1 MSDRLLT
8 TREVADRLGRS
19 RDFVMGLIRSQR
31 VECVKIGDRYYV
43 PEWSL
48 LELTRPNGETAAAQ
62 ATAFPEAVYVRGRRV
77 A

>member
-1 MSDRLLT
+1 MSGRLMT

-19 RDFVMGLIRSQR
+19 RDFVMGLIRSR
-31 VECVKIGDRYYV
+31 RLVCVQVGARYYV

-48 LELTRPNGETAAAQ
+48 EELVRPAGEGPGAV
-62 ATAFPEAVYVRGRRV
+62 FPEAVYVRGKRV

>member
-1 MSDRLLT
+1 MSERLLT

-19 RDFVMGLIRSQR
+19 RDFVMGLIRSRRLSCVR
-31 VECVKIGDRYYV
+31 VGARYYV

-48 LELTRPNGETAAAQ
+48 DDFIRPVDDQAPAPELPRH
-62 ATAFPEAVYVRGRRV
+62 VYVRGRRV